1 MRVKDAEEALRLAN
15 DTHLGLNATVLGP
28 RKKAA
33 AFARRLES
41 GQAIVNDALVNYFV
55 VESPL
60 GGWKSSG
67 LGVRHGVESLRQ
79 WTRTEAITVGRPLL
93 APVER
98 YLAKKLAFPYDAR
111 FRALIGRAARLL
123 YRRGISEKLRRP
135 S

>member
-1 MRVKDAEEALRLAN
+1 MRVKDPEEALRLAN
-15 DTHLGLNATVLGP
+15 DSHLGLNATVFGP
-28 RKKAA
+28 KKKAFS
-33 AFARRLES
+33 FARRLQS

-79 WTRTEAITVGRPLL
+79 WTRIATVTVRRPLL

-98 YLAKKLAFPYDAR
+98 LISRRLAFPYDKR
-111 FRALIGRAARLL
+111 FLTLVRRATRLL
-123 YRRGISEKLRRP
+123 YRRGIREKFRRP
-135 S
+135 A